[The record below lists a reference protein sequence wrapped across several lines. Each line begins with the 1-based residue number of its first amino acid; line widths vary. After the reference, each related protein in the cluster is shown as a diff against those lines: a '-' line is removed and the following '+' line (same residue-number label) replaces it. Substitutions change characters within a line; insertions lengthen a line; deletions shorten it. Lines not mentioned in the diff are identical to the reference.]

1 MKNSNKPKEPRETV
15 ELKEVV
21 KQTISSIAAA
31 IVELSQDEEFIKT
44 SCVVSPGSGELRSN
58 GKSDF
63 WVYKDTKSAHGERR
77 VHDVEFRLAITQ
89 TKHAT
94 KGGGIG
100 ISVVDLGLKHGEEI
114 GVTNTVSFSI
124 PVVWPVGDR

>member
-1 MKNSNKPKEPRETV
+1 MPKGTHETI

-44 SCVVSPGSGELRSN
+44 GCVVSPSN
-58 GKSDF
+58 GVPSGKKDVSFLVYPDSNSSRMISNVDF
-63 WVYKDTKSAHGERR
+63 H
-77 VHDVEFRLAITQ
+77 LAITQ
-89 TKHAT
+89 TKHTA